1 MSMSIPL
8 VWDEVIW
15 LATWGTYLGR
25 SITNHAIVDGG
36 LLSNFPLELFVSDEP
51 QVARLMGPKQNNPVL
66 GLLIDESLPL
76 PPLANPRGLLEDV
89 NIKPEELRTVQRLL
103 RLVNAAIT
111 AAGGNPSPLLP
122 LITSASL
129 IDAVVQRADAALAAQ
144 YGAANRRE
152 ALDAV
157 VRLVISHIVNPGGPP
172 DMSFVTAR
180 LLA

>member
-1 MSMSIPL
+1 MSARELIL
-8 VWDEVIW
+8 VAARAHATDWGETTMGQ
-15 LATWGTYLGR
+15 LAQQAG
-25 SITNHAIVDGG
+25 
-36 LLSNFPLELFVSDEP
+36 VSRQSVYNEFGSKHGVAEAL
-51 QVARLMGPKQNNPVL
+51 VARELDAFLIEIDTQIAAGTSPSDSVDRACRTVFAMAAENPV
-66 GLLIDESLPL
+66 
-76 PPLANPRGLLEDV
+76 
-89 NIKPEELRTVQRLL
+89 
-103 RLVNAAIT
+103 VNAAIT

-152 ALDAV
+152 VLDAV